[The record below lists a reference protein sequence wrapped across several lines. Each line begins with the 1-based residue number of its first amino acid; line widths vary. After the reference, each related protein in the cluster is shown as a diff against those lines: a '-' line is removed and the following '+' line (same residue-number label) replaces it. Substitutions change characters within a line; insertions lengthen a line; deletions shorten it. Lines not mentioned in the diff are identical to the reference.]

1 MYAHKTAYRK
11 TDNTKLKTMA
21 NWIELF
27 KLFWEFLKE
36 IFGMIV
42 GLF

>member
-1 MYAHKTAYRK
+1 
-11 TDNTKLKTMA
+11 MA

-36 IFGMIV
+36 IFGMIIN
-42 GLF
+42 LF

>member
-1 MYAHKTAYRK
+1 
-11 TDNTKLKTMA
+11 MA

>member
-1 MYAHKTAYRK
+1 
-11 TDNTKLKTMA
+11 MA

-27 KLFWEFLKE
+27 ELLWNFLKE

-42 GLF
+42 ALEEIFGMIVALF